1 MGLFGS
7 KHDDRWD
14 DVKRLYNAIMNGG
27 LDEQRLLDAI
37 GAFENLCASFSPS
50 DEAAFRKAMI
60 KESKREKSVLV
71 SYIHPLFGY
80 IRQDGNLIQS
90 LLTDVGYKKKNVQ
103 KAKATRESFAAIE
116 DVEPTINTDTVL
128 ERQTTASVPEIKIKN
143 ITKSFDIEAKMP
155 IFTVIDLE
163 TTGLKPGKDRI
174 IQVSAM
180 RYEGSEPTEAMV
192 SYVNPGKP
200 IPKEASD
207 INGIHDEDVKD
218 APTLDAIAD
227 SLKEFVGKSPVLGYN
242 IPFDL
247 QFLYCSGID
256 LISKRSIYDARVLAK
271 KLYKDGIEYYSLEN
285 VLAYNGISIG
295 ELHDAKVDCFATGLV
310 FLKMVDEITNG

>member
-14 DVKRLYNAIMNGG
+14 EVKRLYNAIMNGG
-27 LDEQRLLDAI
+27 LDEERLLDAI
-37 GAFENLCASFSPS
+37 GAFENVCASFSPS

-60 KESKREKSVLV
+60 KESKREKGSN
-71 SYIHPLFGY
+71 YYRHPLFNS
-80 IRQDGNLIQS
+80 IWADDNLIDS
-90 LLTDVGYKKKNVQ
+90 LTRMVGYKKKNVQ
-103 KAKATRESFAAIE
+103 KAKATKESFASIE
-116 DVEPTINTDTVL
+116 DVEPTINADTVL

-180 RYEGSEPTEAMV
+180 RYEGSEPVEAMV
-192 SYVNPGKP
+192 SYVNPCKP

-207 INGIHDEDVKD
+207 INGIHDDDVKD
-218 APTLDAIAD
+218 APTLDAIAE
-227 SLKEFVGKSPVLGYN
+227 SLKEFVGKSPILGYN

-271 KLYKDGIEYYSLEN
+271 KLYKGDIEYYSLEN